1 MCYRTGYYHSLIYT
15 DYMHAEL
22 VSQITGTKLQ
32 GRKRTKERMYA
43 SILCIDDL
51 LLSLTPPQSGPYEIK
66 FRLAQIL

>member
-1 MCYRTGYYHSLIYT
+1 
-15 DYMHAEL
+15 MHAEL